1 MALILASVMFLLE
14 ATQIPF
20 TVNGIAPVRGFTT
33 PEARLYRP
41 ARAPAVYREMARQPP
56 DSVLVELPIGQP
68 DYDLRA
74 MYYSTVH
81 WRPVVNG
88 YSGFFP
94 PHYGLLVG
102 ALSEMGRHP
111 EVSLQA
117 LARQRCD
124 ARDRPR
130 RRVPRRRR
138 RGNLRAA
145 AECRGRR
152 DIPRRVGRPVP
163 PQSLTRELVR
173 PLPFY
178 DSRTDGGHRVC
189 KP

>member
-1 MALILASVMFLLE
+1 
-14 ATQIPF
+14 
-20 TVNGIAPVRGFTT
+20 
-33 PEARLYRP
+33 
-41 ARAPAVYREMARQPP
+41 
-56 DSVLVELPIGQP
+56 VELPIGQP

-117 LARQRCD
+117 LTASRATHAIVHEGAYLGAEGAEASALLRGAGAVEIFREGSDVLFLLRQ
-124 ARDRPR
+124 
-130 RRVPRRRR
+130 
-138 RGNLRAA
+138 
-145 AECRGRR
+145 
-152 DIPRRVGRPVP
+152 
-163 PQSLTRELVR
+163 
-173 PLPFY
+173 
-178 DSRTDGGHRVC
+178 
-189 KP
+189 